1 MRRPAGKPPRRYRTR
16 FGMNFGLGQFT
27 LQLPPWDT
35 RSPAQLYADTLEL
48 AAFAEQAG
56 FSSFWLA
63 EHHGASDDYNPA
75 LLPFL
80 SAVAARTTSMQIG
93 TAVLLA
99 PLHHPLRLAED
110 AAVVDA
116 ISGGRLNLGLGLGWV
131 PDEYA
136 MFGVPMAGRG
146 KRFDEIIQILR
157 LAWSGEP
164 FDFEGRFYDFHAV
177 TVRPRPAHPIP
188 IWLGGGADAAI
199 ERAAILGDGHF
210 PASVA
215 GGAAIV
221 ERAEQIRAIRERE
234 GLTGPYRYGAFL
246 PVGLGSDPDDGWAGI
261 RAGVM
266 HVRGAYMMWAQGQRD
281 VARAVESLAENE
293 PAVRAGAVAGTP
305 AQVVDALAPIVEGIR
320 AAGFEHSLLSVILA
334 PPGTALDVAKK
345 RVETFATS
353 VMPAF
358 A

>member
-1 MRRPAGKPPRRYRTR
+1 
-16 FGMNFGLGQFT
+16 MNFGLGQFT
-27 LQLPPWDT
+27 LQIPPWDSRT
-35 RSPAQLYADTLEL
+35 PAQLYADTLEL
-48 AAFAEQAG
+48 AAFAEEAG

-80 SAVAARTTSMQIG
+80 SAVAARTTTMQIG

-136 MFGVPMAGRG
+136 MFGVDMAARG
-146 KRFDEIIQILR
+146 KRFDEIIRILR
-157 LAWSGEP
+157 LAWSGET
-164 FDFEGRFYDFHAV
+164 FDFEGRFYELERV
-177 TVRPRPAHPIP
+177 MVRPRPAHPIP
-188 IWLGGGADAAI
+188 IWLGGGADVAV
-199 ERAAILGDGHF
+199 ERAARMGDGHF

-215 GGAAIV
+215 GGQAIV
-221 ERAEQIRAIRERE
+221 ERAAQIRAIRDRE

-261 RAGVM
+261 RDGVL
-266 HVRGAYMMWAQGQRD
+266 HVRGAYMMWSQGQRD
-281 VARAVESLAENE
+281 VANAAASLAEHE
-293 PAVRAGAVAGTP
+293 PAVRSGAASGTP
-305 AQVVDALAPIVEGIR
+305 AQVIEALKPIVDGI
-320 AAGFEHSLLSVILA
+320 AEAGFDEPFLSVILA
-334 PPGTALDVAKK
+334 PPGTPLDVAKR
-345 RVETFATS
+345 RVETFAAQ

-358 A
+358 R